1 MVKAAKKMS
10 AGWMIPVSHA
20 APTNIGSVVSTLN
33 AQTQPPN
40 AMPVQTGGLDPLS
53 TAIMTFNTNPYLIGV
68 FMILMNL
75 GGRFLSLELTKKQ
88 EAIFQSAW
96 IRPFIFFTVVFMA
109 TRNVVVAFWITL
121 LLFFVLWVVANENS
135 PFCMIP
141 AWCGDADNKEKAN
154 YLKNIQRVFQK

>member
-1 MVKAAKKMS
+1 M
-10 AGWMIPVSHA
+10 
-20 APTNIGSVVSTLN
+20 STLN
-33 AQTQPPN
+33 AQNQAQNLTQPPSLN
-40 AMPVQTGGLDPLS
+40 SMPVQTGGLDPLS
-53 TAIMTFNTNPYLIGV
+53 AAIMTFNTNPYLIGV

-96 IRPFIFFTVVFMA
+96 VRPLIFFTVVFMA

-141 AWCGDADNKEKAN
+141 AWCGDADNKEKTN
-154 YLKNIQRVFQK
+154 YLKNIQRMFHPL